1 MILLAL
7 AILVGSVVSASARDA
22 LLWLTAM
29 QAYVRQEYAAAH
41 TAYTQVLAGPL
52 TATEREACLWQDAD
66 CLQHLGR
73 EAEVIGRLEALVQC
87 APNSPY
93 LKQGLPVLY
102 RGYLHT
108 GAQQKAD
115 AIWQDCWTRWR
126 TTPFIWDLVQARLE
140 MTAARAPDQV
150 PALAEQIVQLPVGL
164 VPLTLSVY
172 RPVLSQRAYAAATA
186 LHVRLH
192 ALLAKQDPALA
203 ELDQQAYDACWS
215 RQLVEAMFQR
225 FKTELDAGRLDAAA
239 QALDELNLTVPES
252 PDAERARKLYREKV
266 TQPPKE

>member
-1 MILLAL
+1 MAWSRS
-7 AILVGSVVSASARDA
+7 ARPVSARSRA
-22 LLWLTAM
+22 W
-29 QAYVRQEYAAAH
+29 AAVPRA
-41 TAYTQVLAGPL
+41 V
-52 TATEREACLWQDAD
+52 
-66 CLQHLGR
+66 
-73 EAEVIGRLEALVQC
+73 
-87 APNSPY
+87 
-93 LKQGLPVLY
+93 
-102 RGYLHT
+102 
-108 GAQQKAD
+108 
-115 AIWQDCWTRWR
+115 AIRSW
-126 TTPFIWDLVQARLE
+126 
-140 MTAARAPDQV
+140 
-150 PALAEQIVQLPVGL
+150 
-164 VPLTLSVY
+164 
-172 RPVLSQRAYAAATA
+172 AYAAATA